1 MGWVAFFLQPAVL
14 CFLLNDQ
21 PLPLPPTYSR
31 LLGRSSRPEEGF

>member
-1 MGWVAFFLQPAVL
+1 VGWVAFFWLPAVL

-31 LLGRSSRPEEGF
+31 LLARPSRPEEWF